1 MDANQLESAMNNLIE
16 FLWEQW
22 HPDAKEIANLL
33 RELLA
38 NDQLPFPENGKLK
51 DAPRTQGVYII
62 RENGTV
68 LHVGRTYD
76 GKEGLSQRLN
86 NHLSGLSSFAKN
98 YLKVKKKKYTRKRLY
113 LSGSCGKGR
122 QKTSIPRK
130 PCNWNTTSQA
140 YRHRSKETRL
150 IN

>member
-22 HPDAKEIANLL
+22 HPDAKEIVNLL

-86 NHLSGLSSFAKN
+86 NHLSGSSSFAKN
-98 YLKVKKKKYTRKRLY
+98 YLKVKKKNIRGKDFTYQVLVEKDDKKRAYLENLATGILHPKHIGTGRK
-113 LSGSCGKGR
+113 K
-122 QKTSIPRK
+122 
-130 PCNWNTTSQA
+130 
-140 YRHRSKETRL
+140 HV
-150 IN
+150 